1 MTYAVFLYIF
11 QRFYRYHEL
20 MHEKEAEKAIKM
32 GASANSRPPYWQI
45 FKQAFPQ
52 LFNIFFVFFITLALF
67 PAVQSGMQQHF
78 LFDFQF

>member
-1 MTYAVFLYIF
+1 
-11 QRFYRYHEL
+11 

-52 LFNIFFVFFITLALF
+52 LFNIFFVFFITLALY
-67 PAVQSGMQQHF
+67 PAVQSGMQHF
-78 LFDFQF
+78 LFDYQF

>member
-1 MTYAVFLYIF
+1 
-11 QRFYRYHEL
+11 

-45 FKQAFPQ
+45 FKQASPQ

-67 PAVQSGMQQHF
+67 PAVQSGMEQHF
-78 LFDFQF
+78 LFDIFIFFFILIFHSFNAFYRH